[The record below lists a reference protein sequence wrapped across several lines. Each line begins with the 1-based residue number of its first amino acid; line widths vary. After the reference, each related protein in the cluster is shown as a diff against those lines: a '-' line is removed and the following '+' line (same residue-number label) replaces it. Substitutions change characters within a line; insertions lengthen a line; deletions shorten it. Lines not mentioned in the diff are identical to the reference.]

1 MLADMRE
8 AHTSRPDFDGPARF
22 LRNVVRGA
30 GTEDLNEV
38 ENATSPRGSA
48 VGAGTQKA
56 SATGTARR
64 HATTQVHLMLS

>member
-8 AHTSRPDFDGPARF
+8 VETSKPDFDGPARF
-22 LRNVVRGA
+22 LRNGVRGA

-38 ENATSPRGSA
+38 ENATSPCGSA
-48 VGAGTQKA
+48 LGAGAQKA
-56 SATGTARR
+56 SDRGTARR